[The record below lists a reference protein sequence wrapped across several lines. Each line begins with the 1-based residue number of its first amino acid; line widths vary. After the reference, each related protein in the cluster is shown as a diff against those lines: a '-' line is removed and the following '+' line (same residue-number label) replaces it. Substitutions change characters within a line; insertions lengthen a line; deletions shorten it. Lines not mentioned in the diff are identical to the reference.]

1 MRAGL
6 EEVSRARAFPLFS
19 YLLDVGLGKG
29 GLVAQEAVLGQL
41 IAELLV
47 DGEEG
52 LMKRREGGA

>member
-1 MRAGL
+1 L